1 MIRGIGSDI
10 IEVDRIQAAMNRHG
24 ERFLQRIFSPEEIR
38 YCFSHQ
44 DAARHF
50 AGRFAAKEAIVKALG
65 TGFRQ
70 GVTWL
75 DMEVLNDS
83 LGKPEVVLTL
93 RLLEL
98 CGQTSVM
105 VTISHCKQYATAT
118 AIWVE
123 SSYP

>member
-24 ERFLQRIFSPEEIR
+24 ERFLQRIFSAEEIR
-38 YCFSHQ
+38 YCSSHQ

-70 GVTWL
+70 GVTWQ
-75 DMEVLNDS
+75 DIEILNDR
-83 LGKPEVVLTL
+83 LGKPEVILTA

-98 CGQTSVM
+98 CGNAPIM

-118 AIWVE
+118 AIWVA
-123 SSYP
+123 S